1 MSLRSLNGTG
11 SGSFSG
17 PSLSYHDFQQGYD
30 FLQDCGFPQQSEDGL
45 QEVEH
50 EDEEAVQ
57 GHGGS
62 ATAAK
67 VSTLSTEGELGV
79 EDLRAALE
87 RNDKQHALEL
97 SAKDEQHALE
107 LSAKDE
113 QLRAQDEELQQLR
126 AQLSRLEGVPPD
138 AA

>member
-1 MSLRSLNGTG
+1 MRFTITEV
-11 SGSFSG
+11 
-17 PSLSYHDFQQGYD
+17 SYHDFQQGYD
-30 FLQDCGFPQQSEDGL
+30 FLQDCGFPQQSEDGV
-45 QEVEH
+45 QEVGH

-57 GHGGS
+57 GHGDS
-62 ATAAK
+62 ANAAK
-67 VSTLSTEGELGV
+67 VSTLSTEADVGV

-97 SAKDEQHALE
+97 VAAA

-113 QLRAQDEELQQLR
+113 QLSAQDEELQQLR